1 MAAYPAYKQLL
12 GSTEEWVDDLVADR
26 AVNGAVKVRGF
37 YADKKRRFLL
47 KHRLTKAQIYTDYLG
62 TAANALQTF
71 YTANRALTVTLTWTP
86 DGQTYTCLFARAPRV
101 SFISPDVADVD
112 VELLQQ

>member
-1 MAAYPAYKQLL
+1 MASYPTYPQLV

-26 AVNGAVKVRGF
+26 AVNGAVKVRAM
-37 YADKKRRFLL
+37 YSDKKRRFILR
-47 KHRLTKAQIYTDYLG
+47 HRLTKAQIYTDYLG

-71 YTANRALTVTLTWTP
+71 YTTNRLLTVTMTWQP

-101 SFISPDVADVD
+101 TFDSPLTANVE